1 MVLPVPEA
9 EAAVVS
15 AVGFAPLSLL
25 ADGAAAPVLACPE
38 ADWSEFGMLLA
49 EADGAAAPEGA
60 APLAVVVVVVVVW
73 VAAAPEAGAAAE
85 APVVLQESE
94 IIFASLTLNLL
105 SEPMVP
111 VKEAWCPTWA
121 SSPLPSSL

>member
-1 MVLPVPEA
+1 LALPVPDA

-25 ADGAAAPVLACPE
+25 GAADCTGALLLVCPVVE

-49 EADGAAAPEGA
+49 EVEGA

-73 VAAAPEAGAAAE
+73 AAAAPEAGAAAE

-94 IIFASLTLNLL
+94 TGFISEILNLL
-105 SEPMVP
+105 SEPIEP
-111 VKEAWCPTWA
+111 VAEICLPTSA
-121 SSPLPSSL
+121 SSPLPFSL